1 MDEFYFPW
9 ILQLLNLTKYFVVEY
24 RAEVE
29 RTRLADEQLE
39 AAEEFSKTGAP
50 EAQGMAEV
58 RTVQLVIYGHCV
70 QRPTNFSAQEWWP
83 ALLMCKF
90 VESCNKLERF

>member
-1 MDEFYFPW
+1 M
-9 ILQLLNLTKYFVVEY
+9 
-24 RAEVE
+24 AEVE

-58 RTVQLVIYGHCV
+58 RTVQPVIYGHCV
-70 QRPTNFSAQEWWP
+70 QRPTNFSAQEW
-83 ALLMCKF
+83 
-90 VESCNKLERF
+90 